1 MCICVYANFILEKL
15 IMASSFRSRWSWIA
29 LITAALTGTAAFFIP
44 AFIIRPFAYQAPRA
58 LWWAMAIRQRAPLVS
73 AVCGLICLALVLA
86 LWRACTRWRKVGL
99 VAVMIPVTF
108 SAVMSRLNY
117 FEWMFHPVDSAR
129 FEAEAASKLD
139 KGEMVMTLRFGSDAR
154 AYPIREMAYHHVL
167 NDVVEGVP
175 VVVTY

>member
-1 MCICVYANFILEKL
+1 LAIISTNTPPSRTGLTLLWIVL
-15 IMASSFRSRWSWIA
+15 IG
-29 LITAALTGTAAFFIP
+29 TALTGTGFFFIP

-73 AVCGLICLALVLA
+73 LVCALICLALFLA
-86 LWRACTRWRKVGL
+86 LWPRLRRWGRVALG
-99 VAVMIPVTF
+99 AVMFIATF

-117 FEWMFHPVDSAR
+117 FEWMFHPVDSPR
-129 FEAEAASKLD
+129 FEAESASKLD
-139 KGEMVMTLRFGSDAR
+139 KGEMVMTLRFGSDVR

-167 NDVVEGVP
+167 NDVVAGIP